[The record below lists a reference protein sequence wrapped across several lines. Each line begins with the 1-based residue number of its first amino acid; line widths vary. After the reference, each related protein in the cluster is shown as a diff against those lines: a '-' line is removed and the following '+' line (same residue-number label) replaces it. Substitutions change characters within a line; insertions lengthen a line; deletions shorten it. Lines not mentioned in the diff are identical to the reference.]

1 MADKALLAL
10 DWQGIHDKAA
20 DMGVSV
26 SQIMWEL
33 LQQTADHG
41 PPGPD
46 MPAIEKRVLEL
57 LTRAGNPA
65 AAARHTVSHPPA
77 RSEEKK

>member
-1 MADKALLAL
+1 MDRALLAL

-20 DMGVSV
+20 DMGVPV
-26 SQIMWEL
+26 GQIMWEL

-46 MPAIEKRVLEL
+46 MPAIEARVHEL
-57 LTRAGNPA
+57 INASRTPTALPRQAAHTRA
-65 AAARHTVSHPPA
+65 H
-77 RSEEKK
+77 SEEKT

>member
-26 SQIMWEL
+26 GQIMWEL

-41 PPGPD
+41 APGPD
-46 MPAIEKRVLEL
+46 MPAIEARVHEL
-57 LTRAGNPA
+57 IE
-65 AAARHTVSHPPA
+65 AARPPTAAPKHATHPRAHPEDKA
-77 RSEEKK
+77 